1 MAISALPRVCL
12 FVWRSSFL
20 ISRASSRDK
29 DKTAKIITAL
39 NLSVPPRELRTDPR
53 SILQAIA
60 RRWLPLAPALLRTA
74 VEQLPSARHAQATRI
89 PSLCRPL
96 SVARDSDITAQ
107 HRVVYVLHPLQPSFQ
122 ATTPHSPAIALSL
135 FRMDSLLQCRSGA
148 DDPVVV
154 FVSKVISVPKA
165 DILSASRPQLVCEGG
180 PRISMPK
187 ARPPAGTAA
196 AAPAIPTEGVSIDVA
211 SELASSSG
219 TSVSSSASASA
230 AVAANDD
237 GSDEEFVAFARVFSG
252 VLKVGQTLHVLGP
265 QFNPA
270 HPTLHHTTFTIPA
283 LYLMMG
289 RSLES
294 IDECQYVLARSFS
307 LSLSLSLSLGKTD
320 A

>member
-1 MAISALPRVCL
+1 
-12 FVWRSSFL
+12 
-20 ISRASSRDK
+20 
-29 DKTAKIITAL
+29 
-39 NLSVPPRELRTDPR
+39 
-53 SILQAIA
+53 
-60 RRWLPLAPALLRTA
+60 
-74 VEQLPSARHAQATRI
+74 
-89 PSLCRPL
+89 
-96 SVARDSDITAQ
+96 
-107 HRVVYVLHPLQPSFQ
+107 
-122 ATTPHSPAIALSL
+122 
-135 FRMDSLLQCRSGA
+135 
-148 DDPVVV
+148 
-154 FVSKVISVPKA
+154 
-165 DILSASRPQLVCEGG
+165 
-180 PRISMPK
+180 MPK

-219 TSVSSSASASA
+219 TSVSSSASAS
-230 AVAANDD
+230 VAANDD

-307 LSLSLSLSLGKTD
+307 LSLSLSLSRGKTD
-320 A
+320 P